1 MRDRAS
7 RKSRALKDKAAAAA
21 QWLCA
26 EHEARRRFV
35 PLPAGFSPATPD
47 AAYAIQDAFVAMR
60 AKKLGG
66 LSGYKIALST
76 PAMQQF
82 VGVDSPQAGVILESR
97 VLRTPARIRCADY
110 VNLIVEFEIAV
121 EAAEDL
127 PAADAPFT
135 RERVMQSVGAVMAAI
150 ELADD
155 RNADYAALRA
165 SPLDLIADNGWNEGV
180 VLGPRVQDWRAIDL
194 AAARGVAK
202 INGST
207 VGEGR
212 GADALG
218 HPFEALAW
226 MCNHLAGLGRGLLR
240 GEFLITGS
248 LVTTKAV
255 KPGDLVEFAVGGL
268 GPVELRVE

>member
-1 MRDRAS
+1 MRRGAPGQE
-7 RKSRALKDKAAAAA
+7 RGIVKARAAA
-21 QWLCA
+21 QWLFA
-26 EHEARRRFV
+26 EHEARRRFA
-35 PLPAGFSPATPD
+35 PLPAEMSPGAPD
-47 AAYAIQDAFVAMR
+47 EAYAVQDAFVAMR

-66 LSGYKIALST
+66 ISGYKIALST

-82 VGVDSPQAGVILESR
+82 VGVDSPQAGVIFESR
-97 VLRTPARIRCADY
+97 VLRSPARVRCADY

-127 PAADAPFT
+127 PAADAPFS
-135 RERVMQSVGAVMAAI
+135 RERVMQSVGAIMPAI

-165 SPLDLIADNGWNEGV
+165 NPLDLIADNGWNEGV
-180 VLGPRVQDWRAIDL
+180 VLGRPVKDWRAMDL
-194 AAARGVAK
+194 AAVRGIAK
-202 INGST
+202 INGKP

-218 HPFEALAW
+218 HPFDALAW

-240 GEFLITGS
+240 GEFVITGS
-248 LVTTKAV
+248 LITTKVV
-255 KPGDLVEFAVGGL
+255 KPGDRVEFALDGL
-268 GPVELRVE
+268 GGVELAVE